1 MMQVLE
7 AARKTGIRVFYAMHR
22 RYRPGDYE
30 TWKYIAPIQKAA
42 WWRKSFEY
50 GTWGGEIRAGFE
62 PQAGDVVAAE
72 HWCSSGFA
80 NTDLDLQLKK
90 HGIHKV
96 IVTGMIAH
104 TCAEATVRYAAELG
118 YEVTV
123 VKDATAS
130 YSDEHMH
137 AALEVN
143 IPNYASAI
151 VATDEIVGNLAALA
165 ARKSLPGWL
174 AGEMR
179 SDVWL
184 AVGQQRWGVVAVHLL
199 ASRDV
204 SYFPSGSAGQI
215 YANAVSGPRVHE
227 SP

>member
-1 MMQVLE
+1 MAHAEFDKEVTALIVIDPYNDFISEGGKIWDRIKGVAEANKCVPHMAQVLD
-7 AARKTGIRVFYAMHR
+7 AARRAGIRVFYALHR

-30 TWKYIAPIQKAA
+30 SWKYIAPVQKAA
-42 WWRKSFEY
+42 WSRKSFEY

-90 HGIHKV
+90 HGIHKL
-96 IVTGMIAH
+96 IAIGLIAH
-104 TCAEATVRYAAELG
+104 TCVEATVRYAAELG

-143 IPNYASAI
+143 IPNYASAL
-151 VATDEIVGNLAALA
+151 VTTSEII
-165 ARKSLPGWL
+165 
-174 AGEMR
+174 
-179 SDVWL
+179 
-184 AVGQQRWGVVAVHLL
+184 AVIDSGGVEVVA
-199 ASRDV
+199 
-204 SYFPSGSAGQI
+204 GS
-215 YANAVSGPRVHE
+215 
-227 SP
+227 